1 MYPEMKRVD
10 DWTDRRFQS
19 NPSQHEA
26 ARLWTA
32 ARIAAFRSRRFE
44 SDPDGSSWLATTSSR
59 APRSRKA
66 VMLTAV
72 QSLRL
77 FAVRMAGI

>member
-1 MYPEMKRVD
+1 M
-10 DWTDRRFQS
+10 
-19 NPSQHEA
+19 NEA

-32 ARIAAFRSRRFE
+32 ASIAAFSIPTVRVSWGNR
-44 SDPDGSSWLATTSSR
+44 DPALR
-59 APRSRKA
+59 AQGKA

-77 FAVRMAGI
+77 SAGEMAGKDGEGNRMAGQ